1 MQLEST
7 KPFQAFVMRT
17 LGLEKTPVPPGL
29 REPPELSGGVPILG
43 HTLGFVRGTVE
54 LLKEAHRKGGEVVAF
69 RVAHKRMV
77 AVFGPQAQ
85 EAVFRAP
92 DEVLNPSEAYKIMT
106 PVFGKDIVYDAPPA
120 KMNEQVKMLLPALK
134 DRRMRTYGEIIVEE
148 VEKSIA
154 AWGEEGEID
163 IVDYTR
169 VLTNFTSSHCLI
181 GSEFRYGMTDEFAG
195 VYHDLERGVTP
206 LAYLNAHLPIPSF
219 KQRDRARVRCVE
231 MISELIRERKRTGKE
246 GEDFL
251 QTLMDARYKSGA
263 PLSNDEITGLL
274 LAAMF
279 AGHHTSSVTTAW
291 TLIELVRHPEWLKPT
306 VAQLDLVYG
315 EGREVGF
322 QSLREISLTE
332 WAVKESLRLHPP
344 LFMLV
349 RTAKEDWVY
358 KDYFIA
364 KGTWVLVS
372 PTVAH
377 LMPEVFE
384 NPETF
389 DPGRYEEG
397 REEDK
402 RDFGYIPFGGGR
414 HKCMGNAFA
423 ILQIKA
429 ILAILLRR
437 YEFSLV
443 DPNVGSDFHGLV
455 IGPAQPCRI
464 RYKRRNVA
472 AFVTRSTNGA
482 AKERASTPAPEVAV
496 EKRYRVVADLDLCQG
511 HAVCAGEAPE
521 VFFVG
526 PNGKVEIRMDEPGP
540 ALRAKVDK
548 AVQYCPNSTLRIVE

>member
-1 MQLEST
+1 MFFERATQLQSFA
-7 KPFQAFVMRT
+7 KKT
-17 LGLEKTPVPPGL
+17 LGLEKRAIPAGL
-29 REPPELSGGVPILG
+29 REPPQLDGGLPLLG
-43 HTLGFVRGTVE
+43 HTVGFVKGAVE
-54 LLKEAHRKGGEVVAF
+54 LLKEAHARGGEIVAF

-77 AVFGPQAQ
+77 AVFGPDAQ

-154 AWGEEGEID
+154 SWGETGEID

-181 GSEFRYGMTDEFAG
+181 GTEFRYGMTDEFAG
-195 VYHDLERGVTP
+195 VYTDLERGVTP

-219 KQRDRARVRCVE
+219 KARDKARVRCVE
-231 MISELIRERKRTGKE
+231 MISQLIRERKRSGKE

-263 PLSNDEITGLL
+263 PLSDHEITGLL

-291 TLIELVRHPEWLKPT
+291 ALIELVRHPEWLKPT
-306 VAQLDLVYG
+306 VAQLDQVYG
-315 EGREVGF
+315 GGQEVGF
-322 QSLREISLTE
+322 HSLREITLTE
-332 WAVKESLRLHPP
+332 WVVKEALRLHPP

-349 RTAKEDWVY
+349 RTVKEDWIY

-384 NPETF
+384 NPEQF
-389 DPGRYEEG
+389 DPSRYEEG

-414 HKCMGNAFA
+414 HKCLGNAFA
-423 ILQIKA
+423 LLQIKA

-437 YEFSLV
+437 YEFELV
-443 DPNVGSDFHGLV
+443 NPNVESDFHGLV
-455 IGPAQPCRI
+455 IGPAQPCRV
-464 RYKRRNVA
+464 RYKRRAHVEA
-472 AFVTRSTNGA
+472 HTSKRANGA
-482 AKERASTPAPEVAV
+482 ATTKPAVPVVQAAP
-496 EKRYRVVADLDLCQG
+496 YRVVADLDLCQG
-511 HAVCAGEAPE
+511 HAACAGEAPE

-526 PNGKVEIRMDEPGP
+526 PNGKVEIRNDRPGKE
-540 ALRAKVDK
+540 LRPKIEK
-548 AVQYCPNSTLRIVE
+548 AVQYCPNAVLSIVEE

>member
-1 MQLEST
+1 MQFESARNLVKNLTDKLGISEMLE
-7 KPFQAFVMRT
+7 QR
-17 LGLEKTPVPPGL
+17 PVPPGL
-29 REPPELSGGVPILG
+29 RAPVELEGKFPVLG
-43 HTLGFVRGTVE
+43 HTVGFVRGTID
-54 LLKEAHRKGGEVVAF
+54 LLKQAEAAGEVVSF
-69 RVAHKRMV
+69 RVAHLKMV
-77 AVFGPQAQ
+77 AVFGPEAQ

-120 KMNEQVKMLLPALK
+120 KMNEQIKMLLPALK

-154 AWGEEGEID
+154 QWGDSGEID
-163 IVDYTR
+163 IVDYCR

-206 LAYLNAHLPIPSF
+206 LAYLNANLPIPSF
-219 KQRDRARVRCVE
+219 RKRNQARVRCVE
-231 MISELIRERKRTGKE
+231 MITELIHERRRSGKE

-251 QTLMDARYKSGA
+251 QTLMEAKYRSGA
-263 PLSNDEITGLL
+263 SLSEDEITGLL

-291 TLIELVRHPEWLKPT
+291 TLIELCQHPEWMKK
-306 VAQLDLVYG
+306 VVEQLDEVYG
-315 EGREVGF
+315 DGRTVGF
-322 QSLREISLTE
+322 HSLREISQTE

-358 KDYFIA
+358 KDYFIP
-364 KGTWVLVS
+364 KGSWVLVS
-372 PTVAH
+372 PAIAH
-377 LMPEVFE
+377 LMPEVFHD
-384 NPETF
+384 PELF
-389 DPGRYEEG
+389 DPGRYSPE

-402 RDFGYIPFGGGR
+402 RDFAWIPFGGGR

-437 YEFSLV
+437 YEFELV
-443 DPNVGSDFHGLV
+443 EPNVASDFHGLV

-464 RYKRRNVA
+464 RYKKRATAGARASDGGGV
-472 AFVTRSTNGA
+472 NGA
-482 AKERASTPAPEVAV
+482 VHVST
-496 EKRYRVVADLDLCQG
+496 KKYKVVADLDLCQS
-511 HAVCAGEAPE
+511 HAVCMGEAPE
-521 VFFVG
+521 VFHVG
-526 PNGKVEIRMDEPGP
+526 KTGKVQLKVVEPAP
-540 ALRAKVDK
+540 ELRAKVER
-548 AVQYCPNSTLRIVE
+548 AVAYCPNRVLKIVDLE